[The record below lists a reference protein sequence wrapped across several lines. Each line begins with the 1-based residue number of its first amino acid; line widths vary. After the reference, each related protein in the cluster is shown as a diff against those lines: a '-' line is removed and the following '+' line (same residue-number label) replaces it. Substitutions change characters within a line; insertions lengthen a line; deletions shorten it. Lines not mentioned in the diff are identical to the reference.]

1 MIYLSTLLLALFV
14 TISLTPVFVKIAGR
28 ISALDM
34 PGDRKVHAVPIPR
47 IGGAAMAIGVF
58 VTMML
63 WGEVSQFLK
72 AYVIGAIII
81 VFFGV
86 IDDSRGLTYKIKFAG
101 QIAAALVIVCYGCL
115 RIVNL
120 GLLLPDNTTVPVWIG
135 IPLTV
140 VLIVGV
146 TNAVNLSDGL
156 DGLAGGLCLLGFCC
170 IGYLAYLEDSMIIT
184 LISIS
189 LIGAIFGFLRFN
201 TYPAS
206 LFMGDTGSQFLGFSL
221 VTTSLLLTQGA
232 TALSPVLPLI
242 IFGFPVL
249 DTITVMVSRLL
260 EGHSPFVPDKKH
272 FHHRLIRLGFYHT
285 EAVFTIYVIQ
295 AVLVTSAF
303 IFRFYSEWALL
314 LGYVLFA
321 LLVVSAF
328 VTASRANYT
337 IKRFSIIDN
346 VVKGK
351 LKVLK
356 EKGIFIIIIF
366 KVIEFGIPLLLFVTC
381 FVPRNIPDSFSFVSA
396 FLIVFVIII
405 WVLKK
410 SWLRPT
416 LTLTLYLLIPLIVY
430 LSTTNVRWSAESH
443 KYIDFIYNSLFVF
456 VVFFVILTL
465 KFTRRKRGF
474 KITPMDFLIF
484 FIALVAP
491 YIAGTYTEYREI
503 GVMAAKTIMLFFSFE
518 VLIGEL
524 RGRFD
529 KLTFGTVCV
538 LLALTARGFLGA

>member
-1 MIYLSTLLLALFV
+1 MIYLSTLLLSLFI
-14 TISLTPVFVKIAGR
+14 TISLTPVFIKIAGK
-28 ISALDM
+28 IKALDM
-34 PGDRKVHAVPIPR
+34 PDKRKVHTAPIPR

-63 WGEVSQFLK
+63 WGEVGQFLK

-101 QIAAALVIVCYGCL
+101 QIAAALVIVCYGGL

-120 GLLLPDNTTVPVWIG
+120 GLLLPDGATVPSWIG
-135 IPLTV
+135 VPLTV
-140 VLIVGV
+140 VLVVGV
-146 TNAVNLSDGL
+146 TNAINLSDGL
-156 DGLAGGLCLLGFCC
+156 DGLAGGLSLLGFCC
-170 IGYLAYLEDSMIIT
+170 IGYLAYLEGNLIIA
-184 LISIS
+184 LISIA

-221 VTTSLLLTQGA
+221 VVTSVSLTQGA

-260 EGHSPFVPDKKH
+260 EGRSPFMPDKKH
-272 FHHRLIRLGFYHT
+272 FHHRLIGVGFYHT
-285 EAVFTIYVIQ
+285 EAVLIIYVIQ
-295 AVLVTSAF
+295 AALVTSAF
-303 IFRFYSEWALL
+303 VFRFYSEWVLL
-314 LGYVLFA
+314 IGYVVFA
-321 LLVVSAF
+321 LLFVGAF
-328 VTASRANYT
+328 IEASRRNFT
-337 IKRFSIIDN
+337 VKRFSIIDD
-346 VVKGK
+346 VVKGR

-356 EKGIFIIIIF
+356 ERGIFIIVIF
-366 KVIEFGIPLLLFVTC
+366 KIIEFGVPLLLFITC
-381 FVPRNIPDSFSFVSA
+381 FIPRTIPVFVSFVSA
-396 FLIVFVIII
+396 FLIAFVVIV

-410 SWLRPT
+410 SRLRPV
-416 LTLTLYLLIPLIVY
+416 LTITLYLLIPFIVY
-430 LSTTNVRWSAESH
+430 LSTTDARWSAGSH
-443 KYIDFIYNSLFVF
+443 EYVDFIYNSLFVF
-456 VVFFVILTL
+456 VAFFVVLTL

-474 KITPMDFLIF
+474 KVTPMDFLIF

-491 YIAGTYTEYREI
+491 YVAGTYTKYSEI
-503 GVMAAKTIMLFFSFE
+503 GAMAAKTIVMFFSFE
-518 VLIGEL
+518 VLMGEL

-529 KLTFGTVCV
+529 KLTFATVCV
-538 LLALTARGFLGA
+538 LLALTARGFLEA